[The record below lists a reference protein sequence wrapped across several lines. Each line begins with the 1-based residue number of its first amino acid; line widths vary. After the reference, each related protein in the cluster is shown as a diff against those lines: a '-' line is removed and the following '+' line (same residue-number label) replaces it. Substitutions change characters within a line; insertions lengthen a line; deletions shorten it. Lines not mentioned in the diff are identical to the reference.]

1 MQFKKKIQQ
10 QNPLKNQYLPHLS
23 SENCEINSILNLTRS
38 FIQHKLLECA
48 QTGSPIIHLH
58 SIGLN
63 LQPSST
69 PGLMEEAEEEENG
82 KEQEMV

>member
-1 MQFKKKIQQ
+1 LNFQQ

-23 SENCEINSILNLTRS
+23 SENCKINSIFKSDS
-38 FIQHKLLECA
+38 FIHSTQVLECA
-48 QTGSPIIHLH
+48 QSGLPIIHLH
-58 SIGLN
+58 SIGFN